1 LEVEGTG
8 IEEEGERVEEDEGKG
23 KEGRKSGEAHNV
35 TSERSLD
42 ESWIGKD

>member
-8 IEEEGERVEEDEGKG
+8 TEEEGERVKGDKGKS

-35 TSERSLD
+35 TSERSVD
-42 ESWIGKD
+42 ENQIGKD